1 MKGLSKRERLL
12 IGLALVVAVIVT
24 MVLLPPGGA
33 AGGTRS
39 LAAERRKARDAG
51 AELARVRAEVADLE
65 QRVESRLVE
74 GTPDRLARQ
83 MIQVSQG
90 AAKTAGLTIDDLKP
104 APVEKEA
111 GVERVPV
118 QISLSAPFSRVVR
131 FLYELQREQDRFQVD
146 QLQMSTAGAQADRLD
161 IQLRLVSY
169 VRGKE
174 DGDGKG

>member
-12 IGLALVVAVIVT
+12 IALAMVVAVVVT
-24 MVLLPPGGA
+24 VMLLPPGA
-33 AGGTRS
+33 AGKGRS
-39 LAAERRKARDAG
+39 LAAERRKARQAE
-51 AELARVRAEVADLE
+51 AELARVRSEVADLE
-65 QRVESRLVE
+65 ARVDSRLVE
-74 GTPDRLARQ
+74 GTPERLARQ
-83 MIQVSQG
+83 MIQASQT

-118 QISLSAPFSRVVR
+118 QISVSAPFSRVVR
-131 FLYELQREQDRFQVD
+131 FLYELQRERERFQVD

-161 IQLRLVSY
+161 IQLRLVTY

-174 DGDGKG
+174 DGDGKS